1 MKRIFCIMLS
11 LILLFSLINVPA
23 VATNEACVN
32 YFINGETFA
41 EITGLSVGENYIPD
55 RLPEALPDGKN
66 FIGWRDENGALVEN
80 NGITL
85 ENEVTN
91 LYAVF
96 NDKYLIDKT
105 AFILKDK
112 TVNQN
117 IYAPY
122 LYDNNYHG
130 SIFYEINGGYGPKE
144 DITEGEDAPYTRF
157 VSGEHNGKSVSLLFD
172 ENGVAL
178 TGEWNKTYSITFKY
192 RITDINAKIH
202 LQTVFGVKKEF
213 AEYTNAYKINEG
225 KILRAGRTNQ

>member
-96 NDKYLIDKT
+96 NDKYLK
-105 AFILKDK
+105 
-112 TVNQN
+112 
-117 IYAPY
+117 
-122 LYDNNYHG
+122 
-130 SIFYEINGGYGPKE
+130 
-144 DITEGEDAPYTRF
+144 
-157 VSGEHNGKSVSLLFD
+157 
-172 ENGVAL
+172 
-178 TGEWNKTYSITFKY
+178 
-192 RITDINAKIH
+192 
-202 LQTVFGVKKEF
+202 
-213 AEYTNAYKINEG
+213 
-225 KILRAGRTNQ
+225 